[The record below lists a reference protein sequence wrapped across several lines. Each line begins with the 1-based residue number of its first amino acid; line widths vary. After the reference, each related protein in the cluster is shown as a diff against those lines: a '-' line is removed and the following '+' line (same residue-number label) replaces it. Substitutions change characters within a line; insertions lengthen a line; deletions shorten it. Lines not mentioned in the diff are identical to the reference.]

1 MPGDPASRNE
11 FSQLLHAPDPHD
23 FERGYRFDITPVTD
37 NRPFFFYT
45 VQPRD
50 IWAFLTSADTDSADY
65 KINRAVPLLFGLLG
79 ISLLATM
86 IILALP
92 PVVLGTR
99 LPREPGVT
107 GFLMY
112 FLFIGAGYILVEI
125 ALIQKFVLFLGH
137 PTYALTVVIFSMLVS
152 SGLGSFYSRRLL
164 EQAEDQRLIRVLGL
178 IAVLIALLGV
188 AVTLVL
194 GAAVGLPL
202 AVKIALTVCLVA
214 PAGFFMGMPFPTGL
228 RRMESWH
235 PPALRWAWSL
245 NAASSVLGSVG
256 ALVCAIY
263 LGLMQTLVVGGLLY
277 LGALV
282 VIMRVEPQ
290 SRAKAGSVLY
300 STTKL

>member
-1 MPGDPASRNE
+1 
-11 FSQLLHAPDPHD
+11 LL
-23 FERGYRFDITPVTD
+23 
-37 NRPFFFYT
+37 
-45 VQPRD
+45 
-50 IWAFLTSADTDSADY
+50 
-65 KINRAVPLLFGLLG
+65 
-79 ISLLATM
+79 
-86 IILALP
+86 
-92 PVVLGTR
+92 
-99 LPREPGVT
+99 
-107 GFLMY
+107 Y
-112 FLFIGAGYILVEI
+112 FLSIGAGYILVEI

-152 SGLGSFYSRRLL
+152 SGIGSFYSRHML
-164 EQAEDQRLIRVLGL
+164 EEAEDQRLIRVLGL
-178 IAVLIALLGV
+178 IAVLVALLGV

-194 GAAVGLPL
+194 GPAVGLPL
-202 AVKIALTVCLVA
+202 TVKIALTVCLIV

-282 VIMRVEPQ
+282 IIMRLEPQ
-290 SRAKAGSVLY
+290 SRAKAGSSVY